1 MKSTAIGIL
10 VVFLSVAFLQPMI
23 ETANVFK
30 EKVALGA
37 AILNCCRAACN
48 YALVD
53 DVYLDWDRGS
63 RPNLDAVID
72 KEKFAE
78 YFAEAFGNTFDIG
91 SPVIIGDVLEI
102 IFPKSERW
110 DEIKIRLSFEDMV
123 DVDLTDFY
131 DLGYDLGYNEATLE
145 ITLTTPY
152 VFRTKLLQQVMEASP
167 LTADEFV
174 LTENKQFFV
183 RVIN

>member
-1 MKSTAIGIL
+1 MRSTAIGIL

-37 AILNCCRAACN
+37 AIRNCCRAASN

-53 DVYLDWDRGS
+53 DVYVDWDRGS

-78 YFAEAFGNTFDIG
+78 YFAEAFGNTFEIG
-91 SPVIIGDVLEI
+91 SPDIIGDFDTL
-102 IFPKSERW
+102 IFPESERW
-110 DEIKIRLSFEDMV
+110 DNIRIELDFEDMAG
-123 DVDLTDFY
+123 LSSTD
-131 DLGYDLGYNEATLE
+131 YDLGYNAAILTIE
-145 ITLTTPY
+145 LTTPY
-152 VFRTKLLQQVMEASP
+152 VFRTKLMQQAMGS
-167 LTADEFV
+167 LDKYDFTIS
-174 LTENKQFFV
+174 ENRKFMV
-183 RVIN
+183 KVIN